1 MFFFFFFLAELKW
14 WRASLSIRFES
25 LLTERVVVPC
35 PCCLQLG
42 EQQEQEQQPSELDCI
57 QQQQHRQ
64 NGTVIV
70 IGQKAK
76 KETKLNS
83 YDDVHVRIKSW
94 TQNVLQLQSRI
105 DVVFF
110 RTTKLDSLQHRK

>member
-1 MFFFFFFLAELKW
+1 
-14 WRASLSIRFES
+14 
-25 LLTERVVVPC
+25 VVVPC

-42 EQQEQEQQPSELDCI
+42 EQQEQEQEQEQQPSELDCI

-83 YDDVHVRIKSW
+83 YDVNVHVRIKSW
-94 TQNVLQLQSRI
+94 TQNVLQLQSHI

-110 RTTKLDSLQHRK
+110 RTTKLDSLQLRK